1 MGARIL
7 SFSAHWSV
15 TTPELDAAFREIADR
30 PGSPVAAIVVASVPN
45 KGEPV
50 TGYPAAYDFRRIVRA
65 IPIGND
71 DEISPGT
78 SPAPPGLNLGAP
90 SACVIGAGRPPAQY
104 RLEQGSSNSTAI
116 LAGLLAGIWSSPRY
130 AKFSPDEFLAGV
142 VEGRMSTDGA
152 PFKAGLTATLSG
164 RCSVGR
170 RLCPRDGAPLRKR
183 LSSARS
189 APGSTSMT
197 YIEAPDEQS
206 ETSVEKALDRDESSD
221 FSLVEAVA
229 ERSEL
234 QNQLYL
240 RYRRPLLQ
248 VFHHRRIDRD
258 AADDLLQRTFL
269 QAIKKI
275 RTEGLDDPGNLGGY
289 LYRTACKLATAY
301 WRGELSHR
309 HENDR
314 ELLTNLKDEA
324 LSLEERLDHEQLA
337 KHVRDLMDHL
347 PVQRDREVLERFYLH
362 EEPRTA
368 IRESLQLTDMQ
379 FNQVL
384 WRARQRFGDI
394 LRKAGLTLGDPNAG
408 QSASAHSTHG

>member
-1 MGARIL
+1 
-7 SFSAHWSV
+7 
-15 TTPELDAAFREIADR
+15 
-30 PGSPVAAIVVASVPN
+30 
-45 KGEPV
+45 
-50 TGYPAAYDFRRIVRA
+50 
-65 IPIGND
+65 
-71 DEISPGT
+71 
-78 SPAPPGLNLGAP
+78 
-90 SACVIGAGRPPAQY
+90 
-104 RLEQGSSNSTAI
+104 
-116 LAGLLAGIWSSPRY
+116 
-130 AKFSPDEFLAGV
+130 
-142 VEGRMSTDGA
+142 
-152 PFKAGLTATLSG
+152 
-164 RCSVGR
+164 
-170 RLCPRDGAPLRKR
+170 
-183 LSSARS
+183 
-189 APGSTSMT
+189 MT

-206 ETSVEKALDRDESSD
+206 VTAAEKSLDRDESSD

-248 VFHHRRIDRD
+248 VFHHRRIDRH

-301 WRGELSHR
+301 WRGELSRR

-394 LRKAGLTLGDPNAG
+394 LRKAGLALGDPGAAR
-408 QSASAHSTHG
+408 SSSAHSTHG

>member
-1 MGARIL
+1 
-7 SFSAHWSV
+7 
-15 TTPELDAAFREIADR
+15 
-30 PGSPVAAIVVASVPN
+30 
-45 KGEPV
+45 
-50 TGYPAAYDFRRIVRA
+50 
-65 IPIGND
+65 
-71 DEISPGT
+71 
-78 SPAPPGLNLGAP
+78 
-90 SACVIGAGRPPAQY
+90 
-104 RLEQGSSNSTAI
+104 
-116 LAGLLAGIWSSPRY
+116 
-130 AKFSPDEFLAGV
+130 
-142 VEGRMSTDGA
+142 
-152 PFKAGLTATLSG
+152 
-164 RCSVGR
+164 
-170 RLCPRDGAPLRKR
+170 
-183 LSSARS
+183 
-189 APGSTSMT
+189 MT

-206 ETSVEKALDRDESSD
+206 DATVDKALERDESSD
-221 FSLVEAVA
+221 YSLVEAVA

-337 KHVRDLMDHL
+337 KHVRSLMDHL

-394 LRKAGLTLGDPNAG
+394 LRKAGLALGDRNAG
-408 QSASAHSTHG
+408 HPDAGRSSSAHSTHG

>member
-1 MGARIL
+1 
-7 SFSAHWSV
+7 
-15 TTPELDAAFREIADR
+15 
-30 PGSPVAAIVVASVPN
+30 
-45 KGEPV
+45 
-50 TGYPAAYDFRRIVRA
+50 
-65 IPIGND
+65 
-71 DEISPGT
+71 
-78 SPAPPGLNLGAP
+78 
-90 SACVIGAGRPPAQY
+90 
-104 RLEQGSSNSTAI
+104 
-116 LAGLLAGIWSSPRY
+116 
-130 AKFSPDEFLAGV
+130 
-142 VEGRMSTDGA
+142 
-152 PFKAGLTATLSG
+152 
-164 RCSVGR
+164 
-170 RLCPRDGAPLRKR
+170 
-183 LSSARS
+183 
-189 APGSTSMT
+189 MT
-197 YIEAPDEQS
+197 YIEATDEHS
-206 ETSVEKALDRDESSD
+206 EVSAKALDRDEGSD
-221 FSLVEAVA
+221 FSLVTAVA

-324 LSLEERLDHEQLA
+324 LSLEERLDHELLA

-394 LRKAGLTLGDPNAG
+394 LRKAGLALGDRTS
-408 QSASAHSTHG
+408 SAQSTHG

>member
-1 MGARIL
+1 
-7 SFSAHWSV
+7 
-15 TTPELDAAFREIADR
+15 
-30 PGSPVAAIVVASVPN
+30 
-45 KGEPV
+45 
-50 TGYPAAYDFRRIVRA
+50 
-65 IPIGND
+65 
-71 DEISPGT
+71 
-78 SPAPPGLNLGAP
+78 
-90 SACVIGAGRPPAQY
+90 
-104 RLEQGSSNSTAI
+104 
-116 LAGLLAGIWSSPRY
+116 
-130 AKFSPDEFLAGV
+130 
-142 VEGRMSTDGA
+142 
-152 PFKAGLTATLSG
+152 
-164 RCSVGR
+164 
-170 RLCPRDGAPLRKR
+170 
-183 LSSARS
+183 
-189 APGSTSMT
+189 MT
-197 YIEAPDEQS
+197 YIEATDEHS
-206 ETSVEKALDRDESSD
+206 EVSAKALDRDEGSD
-221 FSLVEAVA
+221 FSLVAAVA

-324 LSLEERLDHEQLA
+324 LSLEDRLDHELLA

-362 EEPRTA
+362 EEPRTT

-394 LRKAGLTLGDPNAG
+394 LRKAGLALGDRGDAG
-408 QSASAHSTHG
+408 SPTSAHSTHG

>member
-1 MGARIL
+1 
-7 SFSAHWSV
+7 
-15 TTPELDAAFREIADR
+15 
-30 PGSPVAAIVVASVPN
+30 
-45 KGEPV
+45 
-50 TGYPAAYDFRRIVRA
+50 
-65 IPIGND
+65 
-71 DEISPGT
+71 
-78 SPAPPGLNLGAP
+78 
-90 SACVIGAGRPPAQY
+90 
-104 RLEQGSSNSTAI
+104 
-116 LAGLLAGIWSSPRY
+116 
-130 AKFSPDEFLAGV
+130 
-142 VEGRMSTDGA
+142 
-152 PFKAGLTATLSG
+152 
-164 RCSVGR
+164 
-170 RLCPRDGAPLRKR
+170 
-183 LSSARS
+183 
-189 APGSTSMT
+189 MT
-197 YIEAPDEQS
+197 YIEAPDEH
-206 ETSVEKALDRDESSD
+206 SVTAAAEKSLDRDESSD

-248 VFHHRRIDRD
+248 VFHHRRIDRH

-301 WRGELSHR
+301 WRGELSRR

-394 LRKAGLTLGDPNAG
+394 LRKAGLALGDPGAG
-408 QSASAHSTHG
+408 PSSSAHSTHG

>member
-1 MGARIL
+1 
-7 SFSAHWSV
+7 
-15 TTPELDAAFREIADR
+15 
-30 PGSPVAAIVVASVPN
+30 
-45 KGEPV
+45 
-50 TGYPAAYDFRRIVRA
+50 
-65 IPIGND
+65 
-71 DEISPGT
+71 
-78 SPAPPGLNLGAP
+78 
-90 SACVIGAGRPPAQY
+90 
-104 RLEQGSSNSTAI
+104 
-116 LAGLLAGIWSSPRY
+116 
-130 AKFSPDEFLAGV
+130 
-142 VEGRMSTDGA
+142 
-152 PFKAGLTATLSG
+152 
-164 RCSVGR
+164 
-170 RLCPRDGAPLRKR
+170 
-183 LSSARS
+183 
-189 APGSTSMT
+189 MT

-206 ETSVEKALDRDESSD
+206 VTAAEKSLERDESSD

-248 VFHHRRIDRD
+248 VFHHRRIDRH

-301 WRGELSHR
+301 WRGELSRR

-394 LRKAGLTLGDPNAG
+394 LRKAGLALGDPGAG
-408 QSASAHSTHG
+408 RPGAGPSSSAHSTHG

>member
-1 MGARIL
+1 
-7 SFSAHWSV
+7 
-15 TTPELDAAFREIADR
+15 
-30 PGSPVAAIVVASVPN
+30 
-45 KGEPV
+45 
-50 TGYPAAYDFRRIVRA
+50 
-65 IPIGND
+65 
-71 DEISPGT
+71 
-78 SPAPPGLNLGAP
+78 
-90 SACVIGAGRPPAQY
+90 
-104 RLEQGSSNSTAI
+104 
-116 LAGLLAGIWSSPRY
+116 
-130 AKFSPDEFLAGV
+130 
-142 VEGRMSTDGA
+142 
-152 PFKAGLTATLSG
+152 
-164 RCSVGR
+164 
-170 RLCPRDGAPLRKR
+170 
-183 LSSARS
+183 
-189 APGSTSMT
+189 MT
-197 YIEAPDEQS
+197 YIEATDERS
-206 ETSVEKALDRDESSD
+206 ESSTKALDRDESSD

-324 LSLEERLDHEQLA
+324 LSLEERLDHELLA

-394 LRKAGLTLGDPNAG
+394 LRKAGLALGD
-408 QSASAHSTHG
+408 STSAHSTHG

>member
-1 MGARIL
+1 MSYI
-7 SFSAHWSV
+7 
-15 TTPELDAAFREIADR
+15 E
-30 PGSPVAAIVVASVPN
+30 VP
-45 KGEPV
+45 
-50 TGYPAAYDFRRIVRA
+50 
-65 IPIGND
+65 
-71 DEISPGT
+71 DE
-78 SPAPPGLNLGAP
+78 P
-90 SACVIGAGRPPAQY
+90 SAAAEKP
-104 RLEQGSSNSTAI
+104 
-116 LAGLLAGIWSSPRY
+116 
-130 AKFSPDEFLAGV
+130 
-142 VEGRMSTDGA
+142 VE
-152 PFKAGLTATLSG
+152 
-164 RCSVGR
+164 
-170 RLCPRDGAPLRKR
+170 
-183 LSSARS
+183 
-189 APGSTSMT
+189 
-197 YIEAPDEQS
+197 
-206 ETSVEKALDRDESSD
+206 RDESSD
-221 FSLVEAVA
+221 FSLVKAVA

-289 LYRTACKLATAY
+289 LYRTACKLATSY

>member
-1 MGARIL
+1 
-7 SFSAHWSV
+7 
-15 TTPELDAAFREIADR
+15 
-30 PGSPVAAIVVASVPN
+30 
-45 KGEPV
+45 
-50 TGYPAAYDFRRIVRA
+50 
-65 IPIGND
+65 
-71 DEISPGT
+71 
-78 SPAPPGLNLGAP
+78 
-90 SACVIGAGRPPAQY
+90 
-104 RLEQGSSNSTAI
+104 
-116 LAGLLAGIWSSPRY
+116 
-130 AKFSPDEFLAGV
+130 
-142 VEGRMSTDGA
+142 
-152 PFKAGLTATLSG
+152 
-164 RCSVGR
+164 
-170 RLCPRDGAPLRKR
+170 
-183 LSSARS
+183 
-189 APGSTSMT
+189 MT

-408 QSASAHSTHG
+408 RRDAGQSPSAHSTHG

>member
-1 MGARIL
+1 
-7 SFSAHWSV
+7 
-15 TTPELDAAFREIADR
+15 
-30 PGSPVAAIVVASVPN
+30 
-45 KGEPV
+45 
-50 TGYPAAYDFRRIVRA
+50 
-65 IPIGND
+65 
-71 DEISPGT
+71 
-78 SPAPPGLNLGAP
+78 
-90 SACVIGAGRPPAQY
+90 
-104 RLEQGSSNSTAI
+104 
-116 LAGLLAGIWSSPRY
+116 
-130 AKFSPDEFLAGV
+130 
-142 VEGRMSTDGA
+142 
-152 PFKAGLTATLSG
+152 
-164 RCSVGR
+164 
-170 RLCPRDGAPLRKR
+170 
-183 LSSARS
+183 
-189 APGSTSMT
+189 MT
-197 YIEAPDEQS
+197 YIEATDEHS
-206 ETSVEKALDRDESSD
+206 EVSAKALDRDEGSD
-221 FSLVEAVA
+221 FSLVTAVA

-324 LSLEERLDHEQLA
+324 LSLEERLDHELLA

-394 LRKAGLTLGDPNAG
+394 LRKAGLALGDRRDAG
-408 QSASAHSTHG
+408 PPSSAHSTHG

>member
-1 MGARIL
+1 
-7 SFSAHWSV
+7 
-15 TTPELDAAFREIADR
+15 
-30 PGSPVAAIVVASVPN
+30 
-45 KGEPV
+45 
-50 TGYPAAYDFRRIVRA
+50 
-65 IPIGND
+65 
-71 DEISPGT
+71 
-78 SPAPPGLNLGAP
+78 
-90 SACVIGAGRPPAQY
+90 
-104 RLEQGSSNSTAI
+104 
-116 LAGLLAGIWSSPRY
+116 
-130 AKFSPDEFLAGV
+130 
-142 VEGRMSTDGA
+142 
-152 PFKAGLTATLSG
+152 
-164 RCSVGR
+164 
-170 RLCPRDGAPLRKR
+170 
-183 LSSARS
+183 
-189 APGSTSMT
+189 MT

-206 ETSVEKALDRDESSD
+206 ETSAGKALERDESSD

-229 ERSEL
+229 ERSGL

-324 LSLEERLDHEQLA
+324 LSLEERLDHELLA

-394 LRKAGLTLGDPNAG
+394 LRKAGLALGDRSTSRSP
-408 QSASAHSTHG
+408 SAQSTHG

>member
-1 MGARIL
+1 
-7 SFSAHWSV
+7 
-15 TTPELDAAFREIADR
+15 
-30 PGSPVAAIVVASVPN
+30 
-45 KGEPV
+45 
-50 TGYPAAYDFRRIVRA
+50 
-65 IPIGND
+65 
-71 DEISPGT
+71 
-78 SPAPPGLNLGAP
+78 
-90 SACVIGAGRPPAQY
+90 
-104 RLEQGSSNSTAI
+104 
-116 LAGLLAGIWSSPRY
+116 
-130 AKFSPDEFLAGV
+130 
-142 VEGRMSTDGA
+142 
-152 PFKAGLTATLSG
+152 
-164 RCSVGR
+164 
-170 RLCPRDGAPLRKR
+170 
-183 LSSARS
+183 
-189 APGSTSMT
+189 MT

-206 ETSVEKALDRDESSD
+206 ETSAGKALERDESSD
-221 FSLVEAVA
+221 FLLVEAVA

-324 LSLEERLDHEQLA
+324 LSLEERLDHELLA

-394 LRKAGLTLGDPNAG
+394 LRKAGLALGDRSTSRSP
-408 QSASAHSTHG
+408 SAQSTHG

>member
-1 MGARIL
+1 
-7 SFSAHWSV
+7 
-15 TTPELDAAFREIADR
+15 
-30 PGSPVAAIVVASVPN
+30 
-45 KGEPV
+45 
-50 TGYPAAYDFRRIVRA
+50 
-65 IPIGND
+65 
-71 DEISPGT
+71 
-78 SPAPPGLNLGAP
+78 
-90 SACVIGAGRPPAQY
+90 
-104 RLEQGSSNSTAI
+104 
-116 LAGLLAGIWSSPRY
+116 
-130 AKFSPDEFLAGV
+130 
-142 VEGRMSTDGA
+142 
-152 PFKAGLTATLSG
+152 
-164 RCSVGR
+164 
-170 RLCPRDGAPLRKR
+170 
-183 LSSARS
+183 
-189 APGSTSMT
+189 MT
-197 YIEAPDEQS
+197 YIEATDEHS
-206 ETSVEKALDRDESSD
+206 EVSAKALDRDEGSD
-221 FSLVEAVA
+221 FSLVAAVA

-324 LSLEERLDHEQLA
+324 LSLEERLDHELLA

-394 LRKAGLTLGDPNAG
+394 LRKAGLALGDRTS
-408 QSASAHSTHG
+408 SAQSTHG